1 MNSSATILSSSTTV
15 TQIKMRMENR
25 ARRNDDDDVGYDDG
39 SMKGTNRSGLI
50 SPFSILQ
57 KRKIDRNSSAS
68 ILPSNATVTLKKKR
82 EAKRSRRDD
91 DDDDDDDYSDDD
103 EVEVE
108 EEEAQSGSNRAS
120 WTPELVRT
128 CMMCSI

>member
-1 MNSSATILSSSTTV
+1 M
-15 TQIKMRMENR
+15 KMRMENR
-25 ARRNDDDDVGYDDG
+25 ARRNDDDDDVGYDDG
-39 SMKGTNRSGLI
+39 SMKGTNRSGVI

-68 ILPSNATVTLKKKR
+68 ILPSNSTVTLKKKR
-82 EAKRSRRDD
+82 EAKRSRRDIDD

-103 EVEVE
+103 EVVEVE
-108 EEEAQSGSNRAS
+108 DEAQSGNNRAS
-120 WTPELVRT
+120 WTPELVRA